1 MTNLL
6 LDMLK
11 ASAPSRV
18 VTVSSEAYYLTN
30 MHWEDL
36 MLEEEGSYSGMV
48 AYGQSKLA
56 NILFSAELGRRLQGR
71 CSNVQ
76 GVFSCM
82 GDICTSKVHVAM

>member
-18 VTVSSEAYYLTN
+18 VTVSGDIYAYTN

-36 MLEEEGSYSGMV
+36 MLEEEGSYGPV
-48 AYGQSKLA
+48 LAYAQSKLA
-56 NILFSAELGRRLQGR
+56 NIMFSAELGRRLLGMYTTHDVLLAHLAKHIHL
-71 CSNVQ
+71 S
-76 GVFSCM
+76 
-82 GDICTSKVHVAM
+82 T